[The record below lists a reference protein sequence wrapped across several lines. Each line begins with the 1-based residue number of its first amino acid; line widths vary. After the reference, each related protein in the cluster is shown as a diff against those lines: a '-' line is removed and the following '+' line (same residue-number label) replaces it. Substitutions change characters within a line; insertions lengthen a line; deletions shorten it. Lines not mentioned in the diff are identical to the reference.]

1 MMYLHLTL
9 EDKCSLNKPMNC
21 TVSRLDTMFSEEKNA
36 FPLETLLNASDNS
49 SPPAETEWSFD
60 NDTLM
65 IYNNKY
71 WKGFFPVDQNFDTV
85 RYFGGFWKRFHKEGE
100 IIKGV
105 THPYEVPSVYAAN
118 LPEIENIHKG
128 LGEVIHLKYTSPEY
142 SLFYD
147 LLKIVDKDVVLGKA
161 FLGIS
166 PFSMQILTFS
176 MSRRYDV
183 NFITE
188 EDHETI
194 YQQHTR
200 APNIEEVIGKWNG
213 KLVSDSTLTPVTQ
226 VFNYTKDN
234 IGKLQMEY
242 TFGGL
247 LKGISRVV
255 LTPEQMNMYDFT
267 NWHDEVKA
275 VKDNFM
281 VGKWCSPWTR
291 IPLTFG
297 PSILDVEHGTE
308 GNRFCLRFTL
318 KHA

>member
-1 MMYLHLTL
+1 MY
-9 EDKCSLNKPMNC
+9 C
-21 TVSRLDTMFSEEKNA
+21 TVSRLDTMFTEEKNV
-36 FPLETLLNASDNS
+36 FPLETLLNAADDSS
-49 SPPAETEWSFD
+49 SPAENKWSFD
-60 NDTLM
+60 KDTLM

-71 WKGFFPVDQNFDTV
+71 WKGFFPIDQNFDAV
-85 RYFGGFWKRFHKEGE
+85 RYFGGFWKRFYKEGD
-100 IIKGV
+100 ILKGV
-105 THPYEVPSVYAAN
+105 THPYEVPSVYANN
-118 LPEIENIHKG
+118 LPQLENIHRG
-128 LGEVIHLKYTSPEY
+128 LGEVIRLKYTSPEY

-183 NFITE
+183 NFMTE

-194 YQQHTR
+194 YQQY
-200 APNIEEVIGKWNG
+200 AKVPNAEEVIGKWNG

-234 IGKLQMEY
+234 VGKLQMEY
-242 TFGGL
+242 TFGAL
-247 LKGISRVV
+247 LEGISRVV
-255 LTPEQMNMYDFT
+255 LTSEQMNMYDFT
-267 NWHDEVKA
+267 NWHDEVKT
-275 VKDNFM
+275 VKNDFM
-281 VGKWCSPWTR
+281 MGKWCSPWTK
-291 IPLTFG
+291 IPLNFG
-297 PSILDVEHGTE
+297 PSFLSVEHGTE

>member
-1 MMYLHLTL
+1 
-9 EDKCSLNKPMNC
+9 
-21 TVSRLDTMFSEEKNA
+21 MFNEEKNV
-36 FPLETLLNASDNS
+36 FPLETLLNATDNS
-49 SPPAETEWSFD
+49 SSPAETEWSFD
-60 NDTLM
+60 SDTLM

-71 WKGFFPVDQNFDTV
+71 WKGFFPIDQNFDAV
-85 RYFGGFWKRFHKEGE
+85 RYFGGFWKRFYKEGE

-105 THPYEVPSVYAAN
+105 THPYEMPSIYAAN
-118 LPEIENIHKG
+118 LPELENIHRG

-176 MSRRYDV
+176 MSRRYEV
-183 NFITE
+183 NFMTE

-194 YQQHTR
+194 YQKYAR
-200 APNIEEVIGKWNG
+200 APNVEEIIGSWNG

-234 IGKLQMEY
+234 LGKLQMEY

-247 LKGISRVV
+247 LKGISRVI

-275 VKDNFM
+275 VKGNFM
-281 VGKWCSPWTR
+281 VGKWCSPWTK

-297 PSILDVEHGTE
+297 PSFLDVEHGAE
-308 GNRFCLRFTL
+308 GNRFCLRFNL
-318 KHA
+318 IHA